1 MKHSGHN
8 EPVSARRREELIEQ
22 FAISPDAKLRE
33 QAVAAIDHALAVE
46 GGENHRPHGLDVAAI
61 LLGLHVDQTTLVAAI
76 LSDPRLRDRLDE
88 RYLREHFGDTV
99 AALVKN
105 VNWLNTF
112 KECRDDENIQAP
124 EQAERLRRMLLAM
137 VDDVRAVLIK
147 LAFRVQRLRGLAH
160 EDYETRRCIARETL
174 EIYSPLANRL
184 GVGQLKWE
192 MEDLAF
198 RYLEPQ
204 AYKQIAKSLE
214 ETRTGREAYVQEFM
228 TRLVGELEREGI
240 EAEVSGRPKHIYSI
254 WRKMQRKHLDLDEL
268 YDLRAVRVIVDKV
281 PTCYGVLGIVHGLW
295 PHIPREFDDYIANPK
310 ENGYQSLHTAVV
322 GPGGRTV
329 EVQIRTREMHEFAE
343 LGVAAHWRYKE
354 GGAQDQKMERAIAS
368 LRHLLEERDS
378 DAELLDDF
386 RSDLFSDRVF
396 VLTPQGEIMD
406 LKRGAT
412 PLDFAYAVH
421 TEVGHRCRGAKVN
434 GRIVPLTHVLKSG
447 EQVEILTAKEGEP
460 SRDWLNPHT
469 GYLATSGARAK
480 VRQWFKQRDQD
491 KNLADGR
498 HLLEREA
505 QRLGIAPKGI
515 DLDQLA
521 QDLRL
526 QRGEELLIALGR
538 GDVTPGQLLGA
549 LKMPEPEADEI
560 VISRPDK
567 RVRRKR
573 GEAGEVRVRG
583 VGNLLTHMA
592 PCCKPVPGDAIVG
605 YITRGKGVS
614 IHRRDCPN
622 ILGLPAEKRPRLVEV
637 EWGEEA
643 EARPVD
649 VHVQAF
655 DRQGLLRDITSVLA
669 NEKVN
674 VLAANTRTDR
684 SDQSV
689 HMDLTIEITGT
700 TQLGLV
706 MDKIAQLPNVMDV
719 YRRVS

>member
-1 MKHSGHN
+1 MKHSKQN
-8 EPVSARRREELIEQ
+8 ETPSARQREELIERL
-22 FAISPDAKLRE
+22 AISPDAGQRE
-33 QAVAAIDHALAVE
+33 QMVRAIDAVLAAE
-46 GGENHRPHGLDVAAI
+46 SPEDHRPRGTDVAEV
-61 LLGLHVDQTTLVAAI
+61 LRGLNVDQQTMTAAV
-76 LSDPRLRDRLDE
+76 LSDPRLRDRFDE
-88 RYLREHFGDTV
+88 KRMREEFGDTL
-99 AALVKN
+99 AGLVKS

-112 KECRDDENIQAP
+112 KECRDDEGIQAP

-160 EDYETRRCIARETL
+160 ESYETRRCIARETL

-214 ETRTGREAYVQEFM
+214 EKRTSRESYVREFM
-228 TRLVGELEREGI
+228 ARLEDELDREGI
-240 EAEVSGRPKHIYSI
+240 EADISGRPKHIYSI
-254 WRKMQRKHLDLDEL
+254 WRKMQRKHLSVDEL
-268 YDLRAVRVIVDKV
+268 YDLRAVRIMVDKV
-281 PTCYGVLGIVHGLW
+281 STCYAVLGMVHGLW
-295 PHIPREFDDYIANPK
+295 PHIPKEFDDYIANPK
-310 ENGYQSLHTAVV
+310 ENGYQSLHTAVI

-354 GGAQDQKMERAIAS
+354 GGSQDQKMEKAIAS

-406 LKRGAT
+406 LSRGAT

-434 GRIVPLTHVLKSG
+434 GRIVPLTYELNSG

-460 SRDWLNPHT
+460 SRDWLNPNT
-469 GYLATSGARAK
+469 GYLRTSGARAK

-491 KNLADGR
+491 KNLVDGR
-498 HLLEREA
+498 HLFEREA
-505 QRLGIAPKGI
+505 QRLGISPKSV

-521 QDLRL
+521 ADLRL
-526 QRGEELLIALGR
+526 QRGDELLIALGR
-538 GDVTPGQLLGA
+538 GDVTPAQLLGA
-549 LKMPEPEADEI
+549 LRVPEPAADEI
-560 VISRPDK
+560 TIARPERRPRKK
-567 RVRRKR
+567 R
-573 GEAGEVRVRG
+573 EADQVHVRG
-583 VGNLLTHMA
+583 VGNLLTQFA
-592 PCCKPVPGDAIVG
+592 TCCKPVPGDSIIG
-605 YITRGKGVS
+605 FITRGKGVS

-622 ILGLPAEKRPRLVEV
+622 ILSLPAEKRPRLVEV
-637 EWGEEA
+637 DWGEEA
-643 EARPVD
+643 EAYPVD
-649 VHVQAF
+649 VHIRAF
-655 DRQGLLRDITSVLA
+655 DRQGLLRDVTSIFA

-674 VLAANTRTDR
+674 VLAANTRTDKN
-684 SDQSV
+684 DQSV
-689 HMDLTIEITGT
+689 LMDLTVEITDTG
-700 TQLGLV
+700 QLGLV

-719 YRRVS
+719 YRKVSG

>member
-1 MKHSGHN
+1 MKHSKQN
-8 EPVSARRREELIEQ
+8 ETPSARQREELIERL
-22 FAISPDAKLRE
+22 AISPDAGQRE
-33 QAVAAIDHALAVE
+33 HMVRAIDAVLAAE
-46 GGENHRPHGLDVAAI
+46 SPEDHRPRGTDVAEV
-61 LLGLHVDQTTLVAAI
+61 LRGLNVDQQTMTAAV
-76 LSDPRLRDRLDE
+76 LSDPRLRDRFDE
-88 RYLREHFGDTV
+88 KRMREEFGDTL
-99 AALVKN
+99 AGLVKS

-112 KECRDDENIQAP
+112 KECRDDEGIQAP

-160 EDYETRRCIARETL
+160 ESYETRRCIARETL

-214 ETRTGREAYVQEFM
+214 EKRTSRESYVREFM
-228 TRLVGELEREGI
+228 ARLEDELDREGI
-240 EAEVSGRPKHIYSI
+240 EADISGRPKHIYSI
-254 WRKMQRKHLDLDEL
+254 WRKMQRKHLSVDEL
-268 YDLRAVRVIVDKV
+268 YDLRAVRIMVDKV
-281 PTCYGVLGIVHGLW
+281 STCYAVLGMVHGLW
-295 PHIPREFDDYIANPK
+295 PHIPKEFDDYIANPK
-310 ENGYQSLHTAVV
+310 ENGYQSLHTAVI

-354 GGAQDQKMERAIAS
+354 GGSQDQKMEKAIAS

-406 LKRGAT
+406 LSRGAT

-434 GRIVPLTHVLKSG
+434 GRIVPLTYELNSG

-460 SRDWLNPHT
+460 SRDWLNPNT
-469 GYLATSGARAK
+469 GYLRTSGARAK

-491 KNLADGR
+491 KNLVDGR
-498 HLLEREA
+498 HLFEREA
-505 QRLGIAPKGI
+505 QRLGISPKSV

-521 QDLRL
+521 ADLRL
-526 QRGEELLIALGR
+526 QRGDELLIALGR
-538 GDVTPGQLLGA
+538 GDVTPAQLLGA
-549 LKMPEPEADEI
+549 LRVPEPAADEI
-560 VISRPDK
+560 TIARPERRPRKK
-567 RVRRKR
+567 R
-573 GEAGEVRVRG
+573 EADQVHVRG
-583 VGNLLTHMA
+583 VGNLLTQFA
-592 PCCKPVPGDAIVG
+592 TCCKPAPGDSIIG
-605 YITRGKGVS
+605 FITRGKGVS

-622 ILGLPAEKRPRLVEV
+622 ILSLPAEKRPRLVEV
-637 EWGEEA
+637 DWGEEA
-643 EARPVD
+643 EAYPVD
-649 VHVQAF
+649 VHIRAF
-655 DRQGLLRDITSVLA
+655 DRQGLLRDVTSIFA

-674 VLAANTRTDR
+674 VLAANTRTDKN
-684 SDQSV
+684 DQSV
-689 HMDLTIEITGT
+689 LMDLTVEITDTG
-700 TQLGLV
+700 QLGLV

-719 YRRVS
+719 YRKVSG